1 MGWGEARRPKI
12 SNKLG
17 IPNRSEGSDGDIQ
30 VRQTN
35 LGAKL
40 YGKIGGRWNST
51 FLSSEEEIIGT
62 SGTKIGMDSSGAL
75 TVDQIKLNGKITLT
89 STGTQ
94 NVCIGTGNNDIGTQD
109 IIIGVNAG
117 NALTGSSNKNVLIG
131 YHAGLLMENGTQNV
145 CIGTQAGDAN
155 VSGETNTLVGVTAG
169 GLLTTDNNTCIG
181 SFAGQTTTSG
191 ENIVCIGYAAYASA
205 SGTDNE
211 IVIGKSASGQGENY
225 AVIGNADITRV
236 YAAEDGAGVL
246 YANATIVSSDKRI
259 KEDVEGIGIGLD
271 FVNKLFPIKYT
282 QKQPADYEQ
291 SLKEK
296 LSWYGKKDPRVI
308 ENTEKERI
316 RAGFL
321 AQDVMDVLKEL
332 GFNENNGM
340 VQIDDT
346 TTQYSM
352 DYSSMVVPLTK
363 AVQELSAKIDTM
375 QTEINNLKAE

>member
-17 IPNRSEGSDGDIQ
+17 IPNRAEGSDGDIQ